1 MKKLLTAALLI
12 TCIFST
18 YCQEKEES
26 KSKAIVFSEKDGSLM
41 KKEFYDLPPIKSI
54 EITCIVFT
62 DELTKQKNGY
72 LRIGTSSYSSVLGN
86 ENFYGALD
94 YDEIDACIK
103 SLTYIQSNTIA
114 SIPTL
119 YTECEYKTRD
129 GVRIGVFLSSK
140 GKKKD
145 SESKWSLFIRTK
157 SYTDKSLKF
166 LEVGDIPALIDEM
179 TQAKSILK
187 EKLM

>member
-18 YCQEKEES
+18 YSQEKEES
-26 KSKAIVFSEKDGSLM
+26 KSKAIVFSERDGSLI
-41 KKEFYDLPPIKSI
+41 KKEFYELPSVKSI
-54 EITCIVFT
+54 DATCIVFT

-72 LRIGTSSYSSVLGN
+72 LRLRTSSYSSALG
-86 ENFYGALD
+86 EQDYYGALD
-94 YDEIDACIK
+94 NDEIDACIK
-103 SLTYIQSNTIA
+103 SLQHIQTNTI
-114 SIPTL
+114 SSLPTL

-140 GKKKD
+140 DKKKN
-145 SESKWSLFIRTK
+145 SESKWSLFVRTK

-166 LEVGDIPALIDEM
+166 LEIEDLQPLIDM
-179 TQAKSILK
+179 MIQAKSILK